1 MGGMM
6 SEQGKVA
13 VQKKRLGDFLVENGL
28 LEPEELKKALEEQ
41 RRTGK
46 KLGEVLVNLKVVT
59 ENQLVQTLAIQL
71 GYKVIELGSVN
82 IDPEVIL
89 LVPEHLARKHQV
101 IPIKFEERSLTVAM
115 ADPLDYE
122 GIRDLSFYSGY
133 GIRPVLAT
141 RQEIMVAID
150 QQYKQTRADHS
161 VDDIVKESAKDF
173 DDPALQVVPEIPTS
187 SDEIRSLQEKSRLA
201 PIIRLA
207 NIILSK
213 AIKYNA
219 SDVHIEPGP
228 KDCRVRYRM
237 DGLLRDEMRLPRWV
251 QGALVS
257 RVKILANLDIAER
270 RLPQDGAVRIKAEN
284 REIDLRVSVLP
295 SQYGEKVV
303 IRVLDQSKVLIT
315 LETLGLASQELVH
328 INSLIRRKKGI
339 ILVTGPTGSGKTTT
353 LYAMINRLRSE
364 TLNLMTVED
373 PIEYTI
379 EGVTQVQTNPDIGLT
394 FAKCLRAI
402 LRQDPNVILVGEI
415 RDAET
420 AEIAFRAAMTGHLVL
435 STLHTSDAPSTI
447 SRLIDI
453 GIPRYLVASQ
463 LVGVIAQRLVRCLCT
478 RCRESVPA
486 PTEDLILLKIPPQTV
501 EGVTFFREK
510 GCPHCHQTGYRGRT
524 AIFEMMELTP
534 ALRELI
540 TAGAPEQEVRTAAL
554 ALGMEGLRGAGLH
567 KVRQGITTLSELA
580 RVIEVEEQLQTF
592 CQKCAKPMTV
602 DFLACPHCGTVAN
615 HRCRFCGK
623 SLQPDWV
630 VCPYCRRKVSHGA

>member
-1 MGGMM
+1 M
-6 SEQGKVA
+6 SEQSQGKVA

-28 LEPEELKKALEEQ
+28 LESHDLKKALEEQ

-46 KLGEVLVNLKVVT
+46 KLGEVLVNLKYVT
-59 ENQLVQTLAIQL
+59 EAQLVQTLAVQL
-71 GYKVIELGSVN
+71 GFKVIELESAS
-82 IDPEVIL
+82 IDPEAIL
-89 LVPEHLARKHQV
+89 LIPEHLARRHQIV
-101 IPIKFEERSLTVAM
+101 PIRFEGRSLTVVM

-122 GIRDLSFYSGY
+122 CIRDLSFYSGY
-133 GIRPVLAT
+133 GILPALST
-141 RQEIMVAID
+141 RQEIMVAIEH
-150 QQYKQTRADHS
+150 QYKQARSDQS

-173 DDPALQVVPEIPTS
+173 DDAMLQVIPDITIS
-187 SDEIRSLQEKSRLA
+187 PDEVRSLQERSRLA

-219 SDVHIEPGP
+219 SDVHVEPGP
-228 KDCRVRYRM
+228 KDCRVRYRI
-237 DGLLRDEMRLPRWV
+237 DGLLREEMRLPKWV

-295 SQYGEKVV
+295 SQHGEKVV
-303 IRVLDQSKVLIT
+303 IRVLDQSAFVVT
-315 LETLGLASQELVH
+315 LETLGLTSQELALV
-328 INSLIRRKKGI
+328 NSLIRHKKGI
-339 ILVTGPTGSGKTTT
+339 ILVTGPTGSGKSTT

-364 TLNLMTVED
+364 TINLMTVED

-379 EGVTQVQTNPDIGLT
+379 EGVTQIQTNPEIGLT

-435 STLHTSDAPSTI
+435 STLHTNDAPSTI

-463 LVGVIAQRLVRCLCT
+463 LVGVIAQRLVRCLCN
-478 RCRESVPA
+478 RCKESVSA
-486 PTEDLILLKIPPQTV
+486 SAEDLILLKIPPQTV
-501 EGVTFFREK
+501 EGITFFREK
-510 GCPHCHQTGYRGRT
+510 GCTHCHQTGYHGRM
-524 AIFEMMELTP
+524 ALFELMELTP
-534 ALRELI
+534 ALRGMI
-540 TAGAPEQEVRTAAL
+540 TAGAPDQEFRSAAL
-554 ALGMEGLRGAGLH
+554 ALGMVGLRGAGLQ

-580 RVIEVEEQLQTF
+580 RVIEVDEQLQTF
-592 CQKCAKPMTV
+592 CEKCAKPITI
-602 DFLACPHCGTVAN
+602 DFLACPHCGTLSN
-615 HRCRFCGK
+615 RRCRFCGK
-623 SLQPDWV
+623 SLQPDWQL
-630 VCPYCRRKVSHGA
+630 CPYCRRKVGHGT